1 MWSEQQDVAELSTER
16 VNPEEA
22 LTQEPPPSPALFAD
36 PPRRFPPGLR
46 QQNRMEGSGSMSVAA
61 GIWRSSTLACAFCL
75 CLLTAAQSRGQLG
88 FSAPVNLSIKSH
100 DFHTVLKWDVHNSSE
115 ETRFNVDFFGY
126 GTSEWKPVCVNV
138 STHSCDLSNVFV
150 ISENHLGGYYAR
162 VKAVTA
168 LQESE
173 FAYTSRFTFG
183 QNATLGAPVVLLAA
197 DGRQLTVQVKYPA
210 LNSISESVLWNSLY
224 YNVYCR
230 HPNQTNP
237 VCLELSPENP
247 LYQGDFVE
255 GTVCVSAEVE
265 LPSFNLIGKKSK
277 EKCLRMPENNISD
290 SAILTWLLPGECEE
304 YTSQPNDLDDDE
316 YEYGDYEN
324 EDSGNEIQLTIPS
337 VKDPENTVAV
347 QRRISPHSRN
357 HTFQNTPTS
366 KDSKYIY
373 DLTAITA
380 ISTTLVIV
388 LLLIVIPV
396 VIYLQKCRKKFVL
409 PKSLAHIIVSERP
422 YNVMNSKREESSVCV
437 VVKTEEVTSVPDDSH
452 DFQDQEETL
461 ITSDTV
467 DPGSTLT
474 DGGSGGSSEHVN
486 ADLNDPYAAKINIDI
501 MDQNSDSTDHIDQEV
516 VSDQDSSHDLSK
528 THCDSIK
535 LSCTAD
541 NWGYDKPHVPL
552 DMFQVTVQRL
562 S

>member
-1 MWSEQQDVAELSTER
+1 
-16 VNPEEA
+16 
-22 LTQEPPPSPALFAD
+22 
-36 PPRRFPPGLR
+36 
-46 QQNRMEGSGSMSVAA
+46 MEDSGSMSVAA

-75 CLLTAAQSRGQLG
+75 CLLTAAQSRGQLE

-100 DFHTVLKWDVHNSSE
+100 DFRTVLKWDVHNSSE
-115 ETRFNVDFFGY
+115 ETRFNVEFFEY

-138 STHSCDLSNVFV
+138 LTHSCDLSNVFV
-150 ISENHLGGYYAR
+150 ISENQLGGYYAR

-210 LNSISESVLWNSLY
+210 LNSTSESVLWNSLY

-247 LYQGDFVE
+247 LYQRDFVE

-265 LPSFNLIGKKSK
+265 LPLFNLVGKKSN
-277 EKCLRMPENNISD
+277 EKCLRMPENNIS
-290 SAILTWLLPGECEE
+290 AT
-304 YTSQPNDLDDDE
+304 
-316 YEYGDYEN
+316 
-324 EDSGNEIQLTIPS
+324 
-337 VKDPENTVAV
+337 
-347 QRRISPHSRN
+347 
-357 HTFQNTPTS
+357 
-366 KDSKYIY
+366 
-373 DLTAITA
+373 TAA

-388 LLLIVIPV
+388 LLLIFIPV
-396 VIYLQKCRKKFVL
+396 GIYLRKCRKEFVL

-422 YNVMNSKREESSVCV
+422 YNVMNSKHEESSICV
-437 VVKTEEVTSVPDDSH
+437 VVKAEEVTSVPDDSH

-501 MDQNSDSTDHIDQEV
+501 MDQNADSTDHIDQEV

-528 THCDSIK
+528 MHCDSIK